1 VTFSQIIQAEI
12 DEETARIESSGEV
25 SLDRLQYLAAL
36 RSALPQAAGGGGGGG
51 GGIVTG
57 TGGVELARQTT
68 LLAANGLLTT
78 IRDNSD
84 QVESALNSLNLSTDQ
99 VETLLS
105 SLQAATNSVTTAVNS
120 AETASN
126 ADRDAINTSV
136 LAVQTATAQVQTAV
150 DAVTAAVNAAEA
162 TSNADR
168 DAANALLTT
177 IRDNA
182 DQVETRLDA
191 VNTTLTASETA
202 ANLDRDLLQT
212 AIGLPGDPVA
222 TSDTGV
228 FGVIALLKRLL
239 SQKFSAPATSLFK
252 NPALGATPVLAGAGA
267 RSVYGWRFVNLGASP
282 VFVKLYDAATAAAV
296 TVGTTPPVGLIQVPA
311 GGYEAQP
318 VTSSTQFAFAAG
330 CVIAAVSGTEDSSS
344 ASGGAIYCEVRY
356 A

>member
-1 VTFSQIIQAEI
+1 MTFSQIIQAEI

-57 TGGVELARQTT
+57 TGGVELAREATLGAANT
-68 LLAANGLLTT
+68 LLTA
-78 IRDNSD
+78 IRDNAD
-84 QVESALNSLNLSTDQ
+84 QVESALGTLNLSTDT
-99 VETLLS
+99 VESLLG
-105 SLQAATNSVTTAVNS
+105 SLQTATNAVTTAVNT

-150 DAVTAAVNAAEA
+150 DAVTAAVNTAETA
-162 TSNADR
+162 SNADR

-182 DQVETRLDA
+182 DQVEAKLDA

-212 AIGLPGDPVA
+212 AIGLPGDPAA

-252 NPALGATPVLAGAGA
+252 DPALGSAPALVAAGA
-267 RSVYGWRFVNLGASP
+267 RSVYGWRFVNLGVNPA
-282 VFVKLYDAATAAAV
+282 FVKLYDAATAAAV

-311 GGYEAQP
+311 GGYEVQP
-318 VTSSTQFAFAAG
+318 VTSSAQFSFTAG
-330 CVIAAVSGTEDSSS
+330 CVIAATAGTEDSSG
-344 ASGGAIYCEVRY
+344 ASGGAIYSEVRH